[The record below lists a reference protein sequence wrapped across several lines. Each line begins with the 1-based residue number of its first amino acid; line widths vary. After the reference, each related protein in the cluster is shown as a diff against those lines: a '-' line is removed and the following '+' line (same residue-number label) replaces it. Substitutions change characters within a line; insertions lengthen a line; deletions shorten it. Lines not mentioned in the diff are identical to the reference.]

1 MSGTTTAETW
11 EYDQL
16 TAQPE
21 TLYGADDLT
30 HLEGLDAVRKR
41 PGMYIGSTDSRG
53 VGHLVNEIL
62 DNSTDEG
69 VAGHATRVEVI
80 LHADGSVQVDDDGR
94 GIPTDVHAKSGI
106 SGVELVLTRL
116 HAGGKFGGS
125 GYKTS
130 GGLHGVGASAVNALS
145 RRFDVTVRRGG
156 KVHAMSFRHGVPG
169 VFAGPGPDAAFT
181 PGPGLQVLGAMK
193 RGQRTGTSIR
203 YWHDA
208 RYFETGATLDVEAVR
223 LKVRNTAFLVP
234 GVSYLLRDETGEE
247 PVEETFHFPNGL
259 TDMVEFLAPAGD
271 RPVSGTLLVAG
282 EGTYRENAADANGV
296 MQSNVQRRAEVEIA
310 FRWGTGYDRTVE
322 CFTNTIRNAHGG
334 THRKGFERALARTLA
349 EAARSARG
357 LLRPKEDAPTLD
369 DVLEGMTA
377 VVHVRIPEPQFTSQT
392 KDELSTAGI
401 TKVLQGLV
409 EAHVKAWLEDRRT
422 KAEARTVLQKIVDA
436 ARVRLTQKQQK
447 DAARR
452 KTALEGA
459 SMPPK
464 LVDCRATG
472 VDRSELF
479 IVEGDSAL
487 GCFTGDTMVAL
498 ASGRSRSFA
507 DLAADWAQGISHFG
521 YTTNKAGRVV
531 VAPLVEPRLT
541 KRDAPLVRVT
551 IDNGEMVRCTPD
563 HLFRLRDGSYRRA
576 DALAPGDSLMPL
588 YRSLSSKAE
597 GQKLQGYERVW
608 MNDKEE
614 WVYTHYLA
622 DAWNL
627 RHGRDSAT
635 NGNVRHHIDIDKR
648 NNDPRNLRRMT
659 WADHSALH
667 AAMMGEHVHAGWREW
682 FANGGREIRSA
693 MLTAQWRD
701 PAFREACLARLFTL
715 NESPAFRA
723 KLEQAFQ
730 DWYTALSPDEQR
742 AYAERMR
749 ERQATY
755 WSQPEHR
762 EAAAERVRRFFVDPA
777 RRAEWRERSLR
788 QWQDHD
794 LRAWRSG
801 KTVEQFADPTERE
814 RQRNAVSAWHRNNPQ
829 FGEQHSRRMR
839 QRMTDPDTGHLAR
852 VQAGRARYVASVP
865 REDRV
870 ARQLEGRRLAALRR
884 LAPLLSLADED
895 LAAAYEAERV
905 RTARTGLRF
914 DRLLDLYD
922 GDYGRLR
929 EAASLVNHRVV
940 SVEPLDETADVYD
953 LTVDGYHNFA
963 LEAGVFVHN
972 SARVARTAEYQ
983 ALLPIR
989 GKILNVQKANL
1000 QQVLDNAEC
1009 AAIVQVLGAG
1019 SGRTF
1024 DLSSMRYGRVLIM
1037 ADADVDGAHIRTL
1050 LITLFA
1056 RYMRPLIE
1064 AGRLYAAMPPLHK
1077 ITTKGRN
1084 PQTTYTYT
1092 QAEMEATVRKLEKA
1106 GKQIVT
1112 PIPRF
1117 KGLGEMDADELWDTT
1132 MNPATRAVRR
1142 ITLDDVDA
1150 AERILELLMGEKV
1163 EPRRNWLIESAD
1175 RVDRDAIDA

>member
-1 MSGTTTAETW
+1 MGGSHGERHHTAETW

-69 VAGHATRVEVI
+69 VAGHATKVDVI

-169 VFAGPGPDAAFT
+169 VFDGDGPDAPFT
-181 PGPGLQVLGAMK
+181 PGPGLQIVGAMK

-203 YWHDA
+203 WWHDP
-208 RYFETGATLDVEAVR
+208 RYFETGATLDTETVR
-223 LKVRNTAFLVP
+223 LKLRNTAFLVP
-234 GVSYLLRDETGEE
+234 GVAYRLRDETGEE
-247 PVEETFHFPNGL
+247 PGEESFHFPDGL

-271 RPVSGTLLVAG
+271 RPVSGTLLVTG

-296 MQSNVQRRAEVEIA
+296 MQSNVQRRAEVEVA
-310 FRWGTGYDRTVE
+310 FRWGTGYERTVE

-349 EAARSARG
+349 DAARNARG
-357 LLRPKEDAPTLD
+357 LLKPKEDAPTLD

-409 EAHVKAWLEDRRT
+409 EAHLKSWLEDRRT

-459 SMPPK
+459 AMPAK

-472 VDRSELF
+472 VERSELF

-487 GCFTGDTMVAL
+487 GTSRMA
-498 ASGRSRSFA
+498 RSS
-507 DLAADWAQGISHFG
+507 
-521 YTTNKAGRVV
+521 
-531 VAPLVEPRLT
+531 
-541 KRDAPLVRVT
+541 
-551 IDNGEMVRCTPD
+551 
-563 HLFRLRDGSYRRA
+563 
-576 DALAPGDSLMPL
+576 
-588 YRSLSSKAE
+588 
-597 GQKLQGYERVW
+597 
-608 MNDKEE
+608 
-614 WVYTHYLA
+614 
-622 DAWNL
+622 
-627 RHGRDSAT
+627 
-635 NGNVRHHIDIDKR
+635 
-648 NNDPRNLRRMT
+648 
-659 WADHSALH
+659 
-667 AAMMGEHVHAGWREW
+667 
-682 FANGGREIRSA
+682 
-693 MLTAQWRD
+693 
-701 PAFREACLARLFTL
+701 
-715 NESPAFRA
+715 
-723 KLEQAFQ
+723 
-730 DWYTALSPDEQR
+730 
-742 AYAERMR
+742 
-749 ERQATY
+749 
-755 WSQPEHR
+755 
-762 EAAAERVRRFFVDPA
+762 
-777 RRAEWRERSLR
+777 
-788 QWQDHD
+788 
-794 LRAWRSG
+794 
-801 KTVEQFADPTERE
+801 
-814 RQRNAVSAWHRNNPQ
+814 
-829 FGEQHSRRMR
+829 
-839 QRMTDPDTGHLAR
+839 
-852 VQAGRARYVASVP
+852 
-865 REDRV
+865 
-870 ARQLEGRRLAALRR
+870 
-884 LAPLLSLADED
+884 
-895 LAAAYEAERV
+895 
-905 RTARTGLRF
+905 
-914 DRLLDLYD
+914 
-922 GDYGRLR
+922 
-929 EAASLVNHRVV
+929 
-940 SVEPLDETADVYD
+940 
-953 LTVDGYHNFA
+953 
-963 LEAGVFVHN
+963 
-972 SARVARTAEYQ
+972 EYQ

-1024 DLSSMRYGRVLIM
+1024 DLSALRYGRVLIM

-1084 PQTTYTYT
+1084 PQTVYTYT

-1117 KGLGEMDADELWDTT
+1117 KGLGEMDADELWETT

-1142 ITLDDVDA
+1142 ITLDDVEA

-1163 EPRRNWLIESAD
+1163 EPRRNWLIDSAD

>member
-1 MSGTTTAETW
+1 MTAEP
-11 EYDQL
+11 D
-16 TAQPE
+16 

-69 VAGHATRVEVI
+69 VAGHASHVEVI

-145 RRFDVTVRRGG
+145 RRFDVTVRRAG
-156 KVHAMSFRHGVPG
+156 KIHAMSFRHGVPG
-169 VFAGPGPDAAFT
+169 IFDGDGPDAPFT
-181 PGPGLQVLGAMK
+181 PGPGLQVVGAMK
-193 RGQRTGTSIR
+193 RGHRTGTSIR
-203 YWHDA
+203 WWHDA
-208 RYFETGATLDVEAVR
+208 RYFETGAALDVDAVR
-223 LKVRNTAFLVP
+223 MKLRNTAFLVP
-234 GVSYLLRDETGEE
+234 GVTYLLRDLTGEA
-247 PVEETFHFPNGL
+247 PAEERFHYPNGL
-259 TDMVEFLAPAGD
+259 SDMVEFLAPAGD
-271 RPVSGTLLVAG
+271 RPVSGILLVNG

-296 MQSNVQRRAEVEIA
+296 MQSNVQRRAEVEVA
-310 FRWGTGYDRTVE
+310 FRWGTGYERTVE

-334 THRKGFERALARTLA
+334 THRKGFERALVRTLA
-349 EAARSARG
+349 DAVRNTRG
-357 LLRPKEDAPTLD
+357 LLKAKEEPPTLD

-392 KDELSTAGI
+392 KDELSTTGI
-401 TKVLQGLV
+401 TKVIQTLV
-409 EAHVKAWLEDRRT
+409 DAHVKAWLEDRRT

-472 VDRSELF
+472 IDRSELF

-487 GCFTGDTMVAL
+487 GTSRMA
-498 ASGRSRSFA
+498 RSS
-507 DLAADWAQGISHFG
+507 
-521 YTTNKAGRVV
+521 
-531 VAPLVEPRLT
+531 
-541 KRDAPLVRVT
+541 
-551 IDNGEMVRCTPD
+551 
-563 HLFRLRDGSYRRA
+563 
-576 DALAPGDSLMPL
+576 
-588 YRSLSSKAE
+588 
-597 GQKLQGYERVW
+597 
-608 MNDKEE
+608 
-614 WVYTHYLA
+614 
-622 DAWNL
+622 
-627 RHGRDSAT
+627 
-635 NGNVRHHIDIDKR
+635 
-648 NNDPRNLRRMT
+648 
-659 WADHSALH
+659 
-667 AAMMGEHVHAGWREW
+667 
-682 FANGGREIRSA
+682 
-693 MLTAQWRD
+693 
-701 PAFREACLARLFTL
+701 
-715 NESPAFRA
+715 
-723 KLEQAFQ
+723 
-730 DWYTALSPDEQR
+730 
-742 AYAERMR
+742 
-749 ERQATY
+749 
-755 WSQPEHR
+755 
-762 EAAAERVRRFFVDPA
+762 
-777 RRAEWRERSLR
+777 
-788 QWQDHD
+788 
-794 LRAWRSG
+794 
-801 KTVEQFADPTERE
+801 
-814 RQRNAVSAWHRNNPQ
+814 
-829 FGEQHSRRMR
+829 
-839 QRMTDPDTGHLAR
+839 
-852 VQAGRARYVASVP
+852 
-865 REDRV
+865 
-870 ARQLEGRRLAALRR
+870 
-884 LAPLLSLADED
+884 
-895 LAAAYEAERV
+895 
-905 RTARTGLRF
+905 
-914 DRLLDLYD
+914 
-922 GDYGRLR
+922 
-929 EAASLVNHRVV
+929 
-940 SVEPLDETADVYD
+940 
-953 LTVDGYHNFA
+953 
-963 LEAGVFVHN
+963 
-972 SARVARTAEYQ
+972 EYQ

-1024 DLSSMRYGRVLIM
+1024 DLSALRYGRVLIM

-1064 AGRLYAAMPPLHK
+1064 AGRLFAAMPPLHK
-1077 ITTKGRN
+1077 VTTKGRN
-1084 PQTTYTYT
+1084 PQTVYTYT
-1092 QAEMEATVRKLEKA
+1092 QAEMETTVRKLEKA

-1163 EPRRNWLIESAD
+1163 EPRRNWLIDSAD
-1175 RVDRDAIDA
+1175 RVDREAIDA

>member
-1 MSGTTTAETW
+1 MGESHGERHHTAETW

-69 VAGHATRVEVI
+69 VAGHATTVDVI

-156 KVHAMSFRHGVPG
+156 KIHAMSFRHGVPG
-169 VFAGPGPDAAFT
+169 VFDAAGPDAAFT
-181 PGPGLQVLGAMK
+181 PGPGLQIVGAMK

-203 YWHDA
+203 WWHDP
-208 RYFETGATLDVEAVR
+208 RYFETGAGLDTEAVR
-223 LKVRNTAFLVP
+223 LKLRNTAFLVP
-234 GVSYLLRDETGEE
+234 GVAYRLLDETGEE
-247 PVEETFHFPNGL
+247 PVEERFHFPNGL
-259 TDMVEFLAPAGD
+259 TDMVEYLAPAGD
-271 RPVSGTLLVAG
+271 RPVSGTLLVTG

-296 MQSNVQRRAEVEIA
+296 MQSNVQRRAEVEVA
-310 FRWGTGYDRTVE
+310 FRWGTGYERTVE

-349 EAARSARG
+349 DAARNARG
-357 LLRPKEDAPTLD
+357 LLKPKEDAPTLD

-409 EAHVKAWLEDRRT
+409 EAHLKSWLDDRRT

-459 SMPPK
+459 AMPAK

-472 VDRSELF
+472 VERSELF

-487 GCFTGDTMVAL
+487 GTSRMA
-498 ASGRSRSFA
+498 RSS
-507 DLAADWAQGISHFG
+507 
-521 YTTNKAGRVV
+521 
-531 VAPLVEPRLT
+531 
-541 KRDAPLVRVT
+541 
-551 IDNGEMVRCTPD
+551 
-563 HLFRLRDGSYRRA
+563 
-576 DALAPGDSLMPL
+576 
-588 YRSLSSKAE
+588 
-597 GQKLQGYERVW
+597 
-608 MNDKEE
+608 
-614 WVYTHYLA
+614 
-622 DAWNL
+622 
-627 RHGRDSAT
+627 
-635 NGNVRHHIDIDKR
+635 
-648 NNDPRNLRRMT
+648 
-659 WADHSALH
+659 
-667 AAMMGEHVHAGWREW
+667 
-682 FANGGREIRSA
+682 
-693 MLTAQWRD
+693 
-701 PAFREACLARLFTL
+701 
-715 NESPAFRA
+715 
-723 KLEQAFQ
+723 
-730 DWYTALSPDEQR
+730 
-742 AYAERMR
+742 
-749 ERQATY
+749 
-755 WSQPEHR
+755 
-762 EAAAERVRRFFVDPA
+762 
-777 RRAEWRERSLR
+777 
-788 QWQDHD
+788 
-794 LRAWRSG
+794 
-801 KTVEQFADPTERE
+801 
-814 RQRNAVSAWHRNNPQ
+814 
-829 FGEQHSRRMR
+829 
-839 QRMTDPDTGHLAR
+839 
-852 VQAGRARYVASVP
+852 
-865 REDRV
+865 
-870 ARQLEGRRLAALRR
+870 
-884 LAPLLSLADED
+884 
-895 LAAAYEAERV
+895 
-905 RTARTGLRF
+905 
-914 DRLLDLYD
+914 
-922 GDYGRLR
+922 
-929 EAASLVNHRVV
+929 
-940 SVEPLDETADVYD
+940 
-953 LTVDGYHNFA
+953 
-963 LEAGVFVHN
+963 
-972 SARVARTAEYQ
+972 EYQ

-1024 DLSSMRYGRVLIM
+1024 DLSALRYGRVLIM

-1084 PQTTYTYT
+1084 AQTVYTYT

-1117 KGLGEMDADELWDTT
+1117 KGLGEMDADELWETT

-1163 EPRRNWLIESAD
+1163 EPRRNWLIDSAD

>member
-1 MSGTTTAETW
+1 MNGTTTAETW

-69 VAGHATRVEVI
+69 VAGHATKVDVI

-169 VFAGPGPDAAFT
+169 IFDGDGPDAPFT
-181 PGPGLQVLGAMK
+181 PGPGLQIVGAMK

-203 YWHDA
+203 WWHDP
-208 RYFETGATLDVEAVR
+208 RYFETGAALDTEAVR
-223 LKVRNTAFLVP
+223 LKLRNTAFLVP
-234 GVSYLLRDETGEE
+234 GVAYRLRDETGEKA
-247 PVEETFHFPNGL
+247 VEERFHFPDGL
-259 TDMVEFLAPAGD
+259 TDMVEFLSPAGD
-271 RPVSGTLLVAG
+271 RPVSGTLLVTG

-310 FRWGTGYDRTVE
+310 FRWGTGYERTVE

-349 EAARSARG
+349 DAARATRG
-357 LLRPKEDAPTLD
+357 LLKPKEDAPTLD

-409 EAHVKAWLEDRRT
+409 EAHLKSWLEDRRT

-459 SMPPK
+459 AMPAK

-472 VDRSELF
+472 VERSELF

-487 GCFTGDTMVAL
+487 GTSRMA
-498 ASGRSRSFA
+498 RSS
-507 DLAADWAQGISHFG
+507 
-521 YTTNKAGRVV
+521 
-531 VAPLVEPRLT
+531 
-541 KRDAPLVRVT
+541 
-551 IDNGEMVRCTPD
+551 
-563 HLFRLRDGSYRRA
+563 
-576 DALAPGDSLMPL
+576 
-588 YRSLSSKAE
+588 
-597 GQKLQGYERVW
+597 
-608 MNDKEE
+608 
-614 WVYTHYLA
+614 
-622 DAWNL
+622 
-627 RHGRDSAT
+627 
-635 NGNVRHHIDIDKR
+635 
-648 NNDPRNLRRMT
+648 
-659 WADHSALH
+659 
-667 AAMMGEHVHAGWREW
+667 
-682 FANGGREIRSA
+682 
-693 MLTAQWRD
+693 
-701 PAFREACLARLFTL
+701 
-715 NESPAFRA
+715 
-723 KLEQAFQ
+723 
-730 DWYTALSPDEQR
+730 
-742 AYAERMR
+742 
-749 ERQATY
+749 
-755 WSQPEHR
+755 
-762 EAAAERVRRFFVDPA
+762 
-777 RRAEWRERSLR
+777 
-788 QWQDHD
+788 
-794 LRAWRSG
+794 
-801 KTVEQFADPTERE
+801 
-814 RQRNAVSAWHRNNPQ
+814 
-829 FGEQHSRRMR
+829 
-839 QRMTDPDTGHLAR
+839 
-852 VQAGRARYVASVP
+852 
-865 REDRV
+865 
-870 ARQLEGRRLAALRR
+870 
-884 LAPLLSLADED
+884 
-895 LAAAYEAERV
+895 
-905 RTARTGLRF
+905 
-914 DRLLDLYD
+914 
-922 GDYGRLR
+922 
-929 EAASLVNHRVV
+929 
-940 SVEPLDETADVYD
+940 
-953 LTVDGYHNFA
+953 
-963 LEAGVFVHN
+963 
-972 SARVARTAEYQ
+972 EYQ

-1024 DLSSMRYGRVLIM
+1024 DLSTMRYGRVLIM

-1077 ITTKGRN
+1077 ITTRGRN
-1084 PQTTYTYT
+1084 PQTVYTYT

-1142 ITLDDVDA
+1142 ITLDDVEA

-1163 EPRRNWLIESAD
+1163 EPRRNWLIDSAD

>member
-1 MSGTTTAETW
+1 MPRRDTPVGERWHTAETW

-16 TAQPE
+16 TAEPE

-69 VAGHATRVEVI
+69 VAGHATTVEVT

-169 VFAGPGPDAAFT
+169 VFDGDGPDAPFT
-181 PGPGLQVLGAMK
+181 PGPGLQVVGAMK

-203 YWHDA
+203 WWHDT
-208 RYFETGATLDVEAVR
+208 RYFETGARLDHEAVR
-223 LKVRNTAFLVP
+223 AKLRHTAFLVP
-234 GVSYLLRDETGEE
+234 GVGYTLRDLTGEE
-247 PVEETFHFPNGL
+247 PAEERFHYPNGL

-271 RPVSGTLLVAG
+271 RPVSGMLLVTG

-296 MQSNVQRRAEVEIA
+296 MQSNVQRRAEVEVA
-310 FRWGTGYDRTVE
+310 FRWGTGYERTVE

-349 EAARSARG
+349 DAVRNARG
-357 LLRPKEDAPTLD
+357 LLKAKEDPPTLD

-401 TKVLQGLV
+401 TRVVQGLV
-409 EAHVKAWLEDRRT
+409 EQHLRSWLDDRRT

-459 SMPPK
+459 AMPAK
-464 LVDCRATG
+464 LVDCRAAG
-472 VDRSELF
+472 IERSELF

-487 GCFTGDTMVAL
+487 GTG
-498 ASGRSRSFA
+498 R
-507 DLAADWAQGISHFG
+507 
-521 YTTNKAGRVV
+521 
-531 VAPLVEPRLT
+531 
-541 KRDAPLVRVT
+541 
-551 IDNGEMVRCTPD
+551 
-563 HLFRLRDGSYRRA
+563 
-576 DALAPGDSLMPL
+576 
-588 YRSLSSKAE
+588 
-597 GQKLQGYERVW
+597 
-608 MNDKEE
+608 
-614 WVYTHYLA
+614 
-622 DAWNL
+622 
-627 RHGRDSAT
+627 
-635 NGNVRHHIDIDKR
+635 
-648 NNDPRNLRRMT
+648 
-659 WADHSALH
+659 
-667 AAMMGEHVHAGWREW
+667 
-682 FANGGREIRSA
+682 
-693 MLTAQWRD
+693 
-701 PAFREACLARLFTL
+701 LAR
-715 NESPAFRA
+715 S
-723 KLEQAFQ
+723 
-730 DWYTALSPDEQR
+730 S
-742 AYAERMR
+742 
-749 ERQATY
+749 
-755 WSQPEHR
+755 
-762 EAAAERVRRFFVDPA
+762 
-777 RRAEWRERSLR
+777 
-788 QWQDHD
+788 
-794 LRAWRSG
+794 
-801 KTVEQFADPTERE
+801 
-814 RQRNAVSAWHRNNPQ
+814 
-829 FGEQHSRRMR
+829 
-839 QRMTDPDTGHLAR
+839 
-852 VQAGRARYVASVP
+852 
-865 REDRV
+865 
-870 ARQLEGRRLAALRR
+870 
-884 LAPLLSLADED
+884 
-895 LAAAYEAERV
+895 
-905 RTARTGLRF
+905 
-914 DRLLDLYD
+914 
-922 GDYGRLR
+922 
-929 EAASLVNHRVV
+929 
-940 SVEPLDETADVYD
+940 
-953 LTVDGYHNFA
+953 
-963 LEAGVFVHN
+963 
-972 SARVARTAEYQ
+972 EYQ

-1024 DLSSMRYGRVLIM
+1024 DLSTMRYGRVLIM

-1077 ITTKGRN
+1077 ITTRGRS
-1084 PQTTYTYT
+1084 PQTIYTYT
-1092 QAEMEATVRKLEKA
+1092 QAEMETTVRRLEKA

-1117 KGLGEMDADELWDTT
+1117 KGLGEMDAEELWETT

-1142 ITLDDVDA
+1142 ITLDDVEA

-1175 RVDRDAIDA
+1175 RVDREAIDA

>member
-1 MSGTTTAETW
+1 M
-11 EYDQL
+11 

-69 VAGHATRVEVI
+69 VAGHATTVDVI

-169 VFAGPGPDAAFT
+169 VFDGDGPDAPFT
-181 PGPGLQVLGAMK
+181 PGPGLQIVGAMK

-203 YWHDA
+203 WWHDP
-208 RYFETGATLDVEAVR
+208 RYFETGAALDTETVR
-223 LKVRNTAFLVP
+223 LKLRNTAFLVP
-234 GVSYLLRDETGEE
+234 GVAYRLRDETGEQS
-247 PVEETFHFPNGL
+247 VEESFHFPNGL

-271 RPVSGTLLVAG
+271 RPVSGTLLVTG

-296 MQSNVQRRAEVEIA
+296 MQSNVQRRAEVEVA
-310 FRWGTGYDRTVE
+310 FRWGTGYERTVE

-349 EAARSARG
+349 EAARNARG
-357 LLRPKEDAPTLD
+357 LLKPKEDAPTLD

-409 EAHVKAWLEDRRT
+409 EAHLKSWLDDRRT

-459 SMPPK
+459 AMPAK
-464 LVDCRATG
+464 LVDCRAAG
-472 VDRSELF
+472 IERSELF

-487 GCFTGDTMVAL
+487 GTG
-498 ASGRSRSFA
+498 R
-507 DLAADWAQGISHFG
+507 
-521 YTTNKAGRVV
+521 
-531 VAPLVEPRLT
+531 
-541 KRDAPLVRVT
+541 
-551 IDNGEMVRCTPD
+551 
-563 HLFRLRDGSYRRA
+563 
-576 DALAPGDSLMPL
+576 
-588 YRSLSSKAE
+588 
-597 GQKLQGYERVW
+597 
-608 MNDKEE
+608 
-614 WVYTHYLA
+614 
-622 DAWNL
+622 
-627 RHGRDSAT
+627 
-635 NGNVRHHIDIDKR
+635 
-648 NNDPRNLRRMT
+648 
-659 WADHSALH
+659 
-667 AAMMGEHVHAGWREW
+667 
-682 FANGGREIRSA
+682 
-693 MLTAQWRD
+693 
-701 PAFREACLARLFTL
+701 LAR
-715 NESPAFRA
+715 S
-723 KLEQAFQ
+723 
-730 DWYTALSPDEQR
+730 S
-742 AYAERMR
+742 
-749 ERQATY
+749 
-755 WSQPEHR
+755 
-762 EAAAERVRRFFVDPA
+762 
-777 RRAEWRERSLR
+777 
-788 QWQDHD
+788 
-794 LRAWRSG
+794 
-801 KTVEQFADPTERE
+801 
-814 RQRNAVSAWHRNNPQ
+814 
-829 FGEQHSRRMR
+829 
-839 QRMTDPDTGHLAR
+839 
-852 VQAGRARYVASVP
+852 
-865 REDRV
+865 
-870 ARQLEGRRLAALRR
+870 
-884 LAPLLSLADED
+884 
-895 LAAAYEAERV
+895 
-905 RTARTGLRF
+905 
-914 DRLLDLYD
+914 
-922 GDYGRLR
+922 
-929 EAASLVNHRVV
+929 
-940 SVEPLDETADVYD
+940 
-953 LTVDGYHNFA
+953 
-963 LEAGVFVHN
+963 
-972 SARVARTAEYQ
+972 EYQ

-989 GKILNVQKANL
+989 GKILNVQKASL

-1024 DLSSMRYGRVLIM
+1024 DLSTLRYGRVLIM

-1084 PQTTYTYT
+1084 PRTVYTYT

-1117 KGLGEMDADELWDTT
+1117 KGLGEMDADELWETT

-1142 ITLDDVDA
+1142 ITLDDVEA

-1163 EPRRNWLIESAD
+1163 EPRRNWLIDSAD

>member
-1 MSGTTTAETW
+1 MTAEP
-11 EYDQL
+11 D
-16 TAQPE
+16 

-69 VAGHATRVEVI
+69 VAGHAGNVEVI

-145 RRFDVTVRRGG
+145 RRFDVTVRRAG

-169 VFAGPGPDAAFT
+169 IFDGDGPDARFT
-181 PGPGLQVLGAMK
+181 AGPGLQVIGAMK

-203 YWHDA
+203 WWHDA
-208 RYFETGATLDVEAVR
+208 RYFETGAALDVDAVR
-223 LKVRNTAFLVP
+223 MKLRNTAFLVP
-234 GVSYLLRDETGEE
+234 GVTYLLRDLTGET
-247 PVEETFHFPNGL
+247 PAEERFHYPNGL
-259 TDMVEFLAPAGD
+259 SDMVEFLAPAGD
-271 RPVSGTLLVAG
+271 RPVSGTLLVNG

-296 MQSNVQRRAEVEIA
+296 MQSNVQRRAEVEVA
-310 FRWGTGYDRTVE
+310 FRWGTGYERTVE

-334 THRKGFERALARTLA
+334 THRKGFERALVRALA
-349 EAARSARG
+349 DAIRNTRG
-357 LLRPKEDAPTLD
+357 LLKAKEEPPTLD

-392 KDELSTAGI
+392 KDELSTTGI
-401 TKVLQGLV
+401 TKVLQSLV
-409 EAHVKAWLEDRRT
+409 DAHIKAWLEDRRT

-472 VDRSELF
+472 IDRSELF

-487 GCFTGDTMVAL
+487 GTSRMA
-498 ASGRSRSFA
+498 RSS
-507 DLAADWAQGISHFG
+507 
-521 YTTNKAGRVV
+521 
-531 VAPLVEPRLT
+531 
-541 KRDAPLVRVT
+541 
-551 IDNGEMVRCTPD
+551 
-563 HLFRLRDGSYRRA
+563 
-576 DALAPGDSLMPL
+576 
-588 YRSLSSKAE
+588 
-597 GQKLQGYERVW
+597 
-608 MNDKEE
+608 
-614 WVYTHYLA
+614 
-622 DAWNL
+622 
-627 RHGRDSAT
+627 
-635 NGNVRHHIDIDKR
+635 
-648 NNDPRNLRRMT
+648 
-659 WADHSALH
+659 
-667 AAMMGEHVHAGWREW
+667 
-682 FANGGREIRSA
+682 
-693 MLTAQWRD
+693 
-701 PAFREACLARLFTL
+701 
-715 NESPAFRA
+715 
-723 KLEQAFQ
+723 
-730 DWYTALSPDEQR
+730 
-742 AYAERMR
+742 
-749 ERQATY
+749 
-755 WSQPEHR
+755 
-762 EAAAERVRRFFVDPA
+762 
-777 RRAEWRERSLR
+777 
-788 QWQDHD
+788 
-794 LRAWRSG
+794 
-801 KTVEQFADPTERE
+801 
-814 RQRNAVSAWHRNNPQ
+814 
-829 FGEQHSRRMR
+829 
-839 QRMTDPDTGHLAR
+839 
-852 VQAGRARYVASVP
+852 
-865 REDRV
+865 
-870 ARQLEGRRLAALRR
+870 
-884 LAPLLSLADED
+884 
-895 LAAAYEAERV
+895 
-905 RTARTGLRF
+905 
-914 DRLLDLYD
+914 
-922 GDYGRLR
+922 
-929 EAASLVNHRVV
+929 
-940 SVEPLDETADVYD
+940 
-953 LTVDGYHNFA
+953 
-963 LEAGVFVHN
+963 
-972 SARVARTAEYQ
+972 EYQ

-1024 DLSSMRYGRVLIM
+1024 DLSALRYGRVLIM

-1077 ITTKGRN
+1077 ITTRGRS
-1084 PQTTYTYT
+1084 PQTVYTYT
-1092 QAEMEATVRKLEKA
+1092 QAEMETTVRKLEKS

-1163 EPRRNWLIESAD
+1163 EPRRNWLIDSAD